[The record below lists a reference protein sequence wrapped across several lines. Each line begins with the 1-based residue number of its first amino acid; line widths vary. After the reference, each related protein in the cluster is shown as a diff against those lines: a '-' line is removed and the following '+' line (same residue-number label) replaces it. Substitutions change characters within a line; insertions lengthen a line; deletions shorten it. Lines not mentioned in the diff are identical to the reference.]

1 MYSMETAPRDREI
14 FLRANFSPVDETVF
28 TARGKYNNERRQWV
42 VKDTQPHGLPS
53 LGWMNVN
60 AIGWLDI

>member
-28 TARGKYNNERRQWV
+28 TARGNTIMKGV
-42 VKDTQPHGLPS
+42 S
-53 LGWMNVN
+53 GW
-60 AIGWLDI
+60 